1 MNRAYS
7 LLEIKSVKDDERVIE
22 GTATTPSPDRV
33 GDIVEP
39 MGARF
44 SLPMPLLLDHNHE
57 QNVGQVTFA
66 KPTKNG
72 IPFKAKI
79 ASINEPGKLKD
90 RLDEAWQS
98 TKIGL
103 VRGISIG
110 FSIADHEVMPKTG
123 GWRITDWEWLE
134 TSIVTIPANAEATID
149 RIKSIDAEL
158 LAATGHKHEASLRTV
173 SAGVTAS
180 RNKTVTIKEITVSK
194 PKTYAEQITA
204 LEATRQAKAARREE
218 IQNTAAEDSR
228 TKDEAERVE
237 FDELGDSLKTID
249 RELVDLRELEKHNKA
264 AAVPAVGSDQAVAA
278 TSRSGV
284 RVENVKRNL
293 PPGIAF
299 ARMTMARA
307 RSFKEMIPAYE
318 IAKQMW
324 PDHEELQ
331 TELKAAVAVGSSTS
345 LATLVLPNVMATELI
360 EYLWHRTIIG
370 RISGLRRVP
379 FNIKVPRS
387 TSVAGVSWVGEAA
400 PKPLSTFALDTVS
413 LGYYKIAGIVALTD
427 EIVKFSSPAAEA
439 MVRDEL
445 ANAIVTLMDHDFV
458 DPEKAAVAGVSPAS
472 ITNGV
477 TPTAA
482 TGTAYSNFAADLG
495 TTLALFDAA
504 RIDTSNLAV
513 VMPTR
518 IARSL
523 SLMLNSL
530 GQPLFPTMSA
540 TGGTALGYQVI
551 VSGNVDP
558 TGDVAANGDNII
570 FLKPDEILLADDGN
584 VTIDISREAS
594 VQMDSAPDNPA
605 LATTITISAFQHNL
619 ALIRA
624 ERYCNWIKRRTA
636 AVQYISGAKYA

>member
-7 LLEIKSVKDDERVIE
+7 LIDIKSIEDDERRVIE
-22 GTATTPSPDRV
+22 GVATTPSADRI
-33 GDIVEP
+33 GDIVESE
-39 MGARF
+39 GAKF
-44 SLPMPLLLDHNHE
+44 SLPMPLLFHHRSD
-57 QNVGQVTFA
+57 QPVGYVEYA

-72 IPFKAKI
+72 IPFKARILK
-79 ASINEPGKLKD
+79 SDEPGTLKD

-98 TKIGL
+98 VKLKL
-103 VRGISIG
+103 VRAVSIG
-110 FSIADHEVMPKTG
+110 FTINAHEIMKDG
-123 GWRITDWEWLE
+123 GWRIKDWNWLE
-134 TSIVTIPANAEATID
+134 LSLVTIPANADCTID
-149 RIKSIDAEL
+149 RIKSLDAEV
-158 LAATGHKHEASLRTV
+158 LAATGHKPNGVRTL

-180 RNKTVTIKEITVSK
+180 RNKVVKLKEITMAK

-237 FDELGDSLKTID
+237 FDELGDSVKTID
-249 RELVDLRELEKHNKA
+249 RELVDLRELEKQNKA
-264 AAVPAVGSDQAVAA
+264 AAVPAVGSDPSVAA
-278 TSRSGV
+278 TSRSGI

-299 ARMTMARA
+299 ARMTMAKA
-307 RSFKEMIPAYE
+307 RSFKEMRPAYE
-318 IAKQMW
+318 IAKEMW
-324 PDHEELQ
+324 PDHDELY
-331 TELKAAVAVGSSTS
+331 TEMKAAVAVGSSTT
-345 LATLVLPNVMATELI
+345 LATLVLPNYMASELI

-370 RISGLRRVP
+370 RIQGLRRVP
-379 FNIKVPRS
+379 FNIKVPRT

-445 ANAIVTLMDHDFV
+445 ANAIVMLMDHDFV

-482 TGTAYSNFAADLG
+482 TGTAYSNFAADLN

-504 RIDTSNLAV
+504 RIDTSNLAI
-513 VMPTR
+513 VMSTR

-523 SLMLNSL
+523 SMMLNSL
-530 GQPLFPTMSA
+530 GQPLFPNVSA
-540 TGGTALGYQVI
+540 TGGTVQGYQVI
-551 VSGNVDP
+551 VSGNVDA
-558 TGDVAANGDNII
+558 TGDVSANGDNII
-570 FLKPDEILLADDGN
+570 FLKPDEIMFADDGN

-605 LATTITISAFQHNL
+605 TATTVTVSAFQHNL

-624 ERYCNWIKRRTA
+624 ERYCNWLKRRAA
-636 AVQYISGAKYA
+636 AVQYISGAKYI